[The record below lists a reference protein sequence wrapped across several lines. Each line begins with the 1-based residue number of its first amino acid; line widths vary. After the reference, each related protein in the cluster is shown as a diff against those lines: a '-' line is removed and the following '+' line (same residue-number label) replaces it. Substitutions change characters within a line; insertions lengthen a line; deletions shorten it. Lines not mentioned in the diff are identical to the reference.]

1 MTPIRPVPILKDSI
15 ENHRGH
21 TVLGFAPGSAPLVI
35 DCGAHKGEFADSVH
49 QAWGARCHSIEASP
63 ALFADLALPAGATGY
78 NFAVAGSDGEVSF
91 TLSDNPEASHV
102 GTGNGGDS
110 SGGGD
115 GERITVPARSLAGFL
130 DEVAPDAIDLLKLD
144 IEGSEIAAL
153 DGLSDRHLARIGQIT
168 AEFHDFCGYVTSAEV
183 DTAIQRLR
191 NSGFAVFPF
200 SWHTRGDVL
209 MVNQAL
215 HPLSALDRF
224 RIGKVERYRRGLRR
238 VLRRQG

>member
-1 MTPIRPVPILKDSI
+1 MTPIRRDSI

-49 QAWGARCHSIEASP
+49 AAWGARCHSIEASP
-63 ALFADLALPAGATGY
+63 ALFAEMVLPAGATGY

-215 HPLSALDRF
+215 HPLSAIDRF

-238 VLRRQG
+238 VLQRQG

>member
-215 HPLSALDRF
+215 HPLSAIDRF

>member
-1 MTPIRPVPILKDSI
+1 MIPIVRHSI

-35 DCGAHKGEFADSVH
+35 DCGAHKGEFAESVH
-49 QAWGARCHSIEASP
+49 RAWGARCHSIEASP
-63 ALFADLALPAGATGY
+63 ALFADLALPAGAIGY
-78 NFAVAGSDGEVSF
+78 NFAVAGSDGQVSF

-102 GTGNGGDS
+102 GGGNGS
-110 SGGGD
+110 GD
-115 GERITVPARSLAGFL
+115 GDAITVPARSLAGFL

-168 AEFHDFCGYVTSAEV
+168 AEFHDFCGYVTASQV
-183 DTAIQRLR
+183 DTAIARLR
-191 NSGFAVFPF
+191 AAGFAIFPF
-200 SWHTRGDVL
+200 SWHTQGDVL

-224 RIGKVERYRRGLRR
+224 RIGTLERYRRGLRR

>member
-1 MTPIRPVPILKDSI
+1 MTPIRKDSI

-102 GTGNGGDS
+102 GAGNGS
-110 SGGGD
+110 GD
-115 GERITVPARSLAGFL
+115 GQQITVPARSLAGFL
-130 DEVAPDAIDLLKLD
+130 DEVAPAAIDLLKLD
-144 IEGSEIAAL
+144 IEGAEIAAL
-153 DGLSDRHLARIGQIT
+153 AGLSDRHLARIGQIT

-200 SWHTRGDVL
+200 SRHTRGDVL

-224 RIGKVERYRRGLRR
+224 RIGKVERYCRGLRR

>member
-1 MTPIRPVPILKDSI
+1 MTPIRRDSI

-35 DCGAHKGEFADSVH
+35 DCGAHKGEFAESVH
-49 QAWGARCHSIEASP
+49 AAWGARCHSVEASP
-63 ALFADLALPAGATGY
+63 ALFANLALPAGATGY
-78 NFAVAGSDGEVSF
+78 NFAVAGEDGEVSF

-102 GTGNGGDS
+102 GA
-110 SGGGD
+110 GD
-115 GERITVPARSLAGFL
+115 GSDDGQRITVPARSLAGFL
-130 DEVAPDAIDLLKLD
+130 DEVAPGAIDLLKLD

-153 DGLSDRHLARIGQIT
+153 AGLSDRHLARIGQIT
-168 AEFHDFCGYVTSAEV
+168 AEFHDFCGYVTGGEV
-183 DTAIQRLR
+183 DAAIERLGDA
-191 NSGFAVFPF
+191 GFAVFPF

-215 HPLSALDRF
+215 HPLSAIDRF

-238 VLRRQG
+238 VLQRQG

>member
-1 MTPIRPVPILKDSI
+1 MIPIVRHSI

-35 DCGAHKGEFADSVH
+35 DCGAHKGEFAESVH
-49 QAWGARCHSIEASP
+49 RAWGARCHSIEASP
-63 ALFADLALPAGATGY
+63 ALFADLALPAGAIGY
-78 NFAVAGSDGEVSF
+78 NFAVAGSDGQVSF

-102 GTGNGGDS
+102 GGGNGS
-110 SGGGD
+110 GD
-115 GERITVPARSLAGFL
+115 GDAISIPARSLAGFL

-168 AEFHDFCGYVTSAEV
+168 AEFHDFCGYVTASQV
-183 DTAIQRLR
+183 DTAIARLR
-191 NSGFAVFPF
+191 AAGFAIFPF

-224 RIGKVERYRRGLRR
+224 RIGTLERYRRGLRR

>member
-1 MTPIRPVPILKDSI
+1 MIPIVRHCI

-35 DCGAHKGEFADSVH
+35 DCGAHKGEFAESVH
-49 QAWGARCHSIEASP
+49 RAWGARCHSIEASP
-63 ALFADLALPAGATGY
+63 ALFADLALPAGAIGY
-78 NFAVAGSDGEVSF
+78 NFAVAGSDGQVSF

-102 GTGNGGDS
+102 GGGNGS
-110 SGGGD
+110 GD
-115 GERITVPARSLAGFL
+115 GDAISIPARSLAGFL

-168 AEFHDFCGYVTSAEV
+168 AEFHDFCGYVTASQV
-183 DTAIQRLR
+183 DTAIARLR
-191 NSGFAVFPF
+191 AAGFAIFPF

-224 RIGKVERYRRGLRR
+224 RIGTLERYRRGLRR

>member
-1 MTPIRPVPILKDSI
+1 MIPIVKHSI

-35 DCGAHKGEFADSVH
+35 DCGAHKGEFAESVH
-49 QAWGARCHSIEASP
+49 RAWGARCHSIEASP
-63 ALFADLALPAGATGY
+63 ALFDDLALPAGAIGY

-102 GTGNGGDS
+102 GGG
-110 SGGGD
+110 SGAGD
-115 GERITVPARSLAGFL
+115 AITVPARSLAGFL
-130 DEVAPDAIDLLKLD
+130 DEVAPGAIDLLKLD

-168 AEFHDFCGYVTSAEV
+168 AEFHDFCGYVTASQV
-183 DTAIQRLR
+183 DTAIARLR
-191 NSGFAVFPF
+191 AAGFAIFPF

-224 RIGKVERYRRGLRR
+224 RIGTLERYRRGLRR